1 MNDKYKKLIKKTNEL
16 MEINTIK
23 KEHDTLIK
31 EMYHELR
38 NIVKKNGGILDTT
51 FISKD
56 IKQGM
61 GDVNVRYGI
70 IRDGSE
76 NNNFDGDIIFYKQYI
91 YLYLKSAYMRTFD
104 ALREQFTDNIYIE
117 TKPYCFEVRL
127 DMSSYWEGDSVSLLK
142 DIKCHK

>member
-38 NIVKKNGGILDTT
+38 NIVKKNGGVLDTT
-51 FISKD
+51 FISED
-56 IKQGM
+56 IKRGM

-76 NNNFDGDIIFYKQYI
+76 NNNFEGDIIFYEQYI
-91 YLYLKSAYMRTFD
+91 YLYLKPLY
-104 ALREQFTDNIYIE
+104 LLIE
-117 TKPYCFEVRL
+117 
-127 DMSSYWEGDSVSLLK
+127 
-142 DIKCHK
+142 